1 MKVTVGIK
9 ARNEETHINAAI
21 SSALAAVK
29 PFAGT
34 VVLADSNSRDRTVD
48 IAKTF
53 PVVIVQL
60 VNALEGCCGAGA
72 QLAFQAADCD
82 YFYILDGDMILDEK
96 FLGIGINFLEK
107 NPEFAGVGGRV
118 EEMNIQAYEFQIRA
132 QSPEVSPDRTR
143 IVDRLDCGGLYR
155 VSAIRQVGYF
165 ADRNLHA
172 FEEVELA
179 TRLAAN
185 GWKLARLK
193 EPAVQHFG
201 HSANGYALMWRRF
214 KTGYSGAH
222 GEVLRGAVGRK
233 HFSQV
238 IAALSHIRISII
250 VMLWWMSIVLSLT
263 LAPSLAI
270 KALLVIVLVALPCG
284 LLSIRRRSWVLG
296 VFSFVSWNFMAIG
309 LIAGFFR
316 KRVSPQKPIDMF
328 ILQNSGLTTVEQ

>member
-9 ARNEETHINAAI
+9 ARNEETHIAAAI
-21 SSALAAVK
+21 TSALAAVK

-34 VVLADSNSRDRTVD
+34 VVLADSNSRDRTVA

-53 PVVIVQL
+53 PVGIVQL

-72 QLAFQAADCD
+72 QLAFQAANCD
-82 YFYILDGDMILDEK
+82 YFYILDGDMILDEN
-96 FLGIGINFLEK
+96 FLQVGITFLEK

-118 EEMNIQAYEFQIRA
+118 QEMNTQAYEFQIRA
-132 QSPEVSPDRTR
+132 QSLDGAQGHSRT
-143 IVDRLDCGGLYR
+143 VDRLDCGGLYR
-155 VSAIRQVGYF
+155 VSAIQQAGYF

-172 FEEVELA
+172 FEELELA

-185 GWKLARLK
+185 GWKLARVN

-214 KTGYSGAH
+214 KTGYTGAH
-222 GEVLRGAVGRK
+222 GEVLRGALGRK

-238 IAALSHIRISII
+238 VATLSHIRISVI
-250 VMLWWMSIVLSLT
+250 VMLWWISILVSLVL
-263 LAPSLAI
+263 AHGLAI
-270 KALLVIVLVALPCG
+270 KALLVFVLVALPCG
-284 LLSIRRRSWVLG
+284 ILSFRRRSWVLG
-296 VFSFVSWNFMAIG
+296 IFSFVSWNFLAIG

-316 KRVSPQKPIDMF
+316 KRVSPQKPIEMI